1 MDAEDEGPPSRDSTG
16 RPIPRVAPHSWRL
29 TTKNAKIIKDVQGSK
44 GEWEELHCIDAL
56 NRLFLIRPG

>member
-1 MDAEDEGPPSRDSTG
+1 MDIEDEGPPSRDSTG

-44 GEWEELHCIDAL
+44 GERKLHYIDA
-56 NRLFLIRPG
+56 FLILS